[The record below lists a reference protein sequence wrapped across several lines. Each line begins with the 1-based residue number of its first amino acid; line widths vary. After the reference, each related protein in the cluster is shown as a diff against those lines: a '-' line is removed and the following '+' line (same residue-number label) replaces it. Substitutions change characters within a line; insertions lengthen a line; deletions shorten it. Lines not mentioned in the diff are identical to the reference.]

1 MGRKNNRN
9 ITKQKMQEPRINDE
23 ITVQGDVRVVMQD
36 GENRTSSVMPIS
48 KAIAKAEKEGLDLIE
63 ISANAN
69 PPVLMI
75 ADYGK
80 WLYDQKKKFKERS
93 QTQSVLK
100 EIQLTANIGPSD
112 MEVKARKVKEFVDE
126 GNKVKVVLRLKR
138 REAER
143 MEASKRSLYDFILMV
158 ADYAVPES
166 MPKDEGNR
174 SIVILKRK

>member
-1 MGRKNNRN
+1 
-9 ITKQKMQEPRINDE
+9 
-23 ITVQGDVRVVMQD
+23 
-36 GENRTSSVMPIS
+36 
-48 KAIAKAEKEGLDLIE
+48 
-63 ISANAN
+63 
-69 PPVLMI
+69 
-75 ADYGK
+75 
-80 WLYDQKKKFKERS
+80 
-93 QTQSVLK
+93 
-100 EIQLTANIGPSD
+100 

>member
-23 ITVQGDVRVVMQD
+23 ITIQGDVRVVMQD
-36 GENRTSSVMPIS
+36 GEHRKTEVMPIS
-48 KAIAKAEKEGLDLIE
+48 KAFDLSENEGLDLIE
-63 ISANAN
+63 INANAN
-69 PPVLMI
+69 PPVIMI

-80 WLYDQKKKFKERS
+80 WLYDQKKKFKEKC
-93 QTQSVLK
+93 QPQSVLK

-112 MEVKARKVKEFVDE
+112 MEVKARKVKEFVGE

-174 SIVILKRK
+174 STVILKRK